1 MGISAQRIPTAK
13 ANPTLTALKVSPRP
27 SAGHRIVIA
36 AATGAVIVEAAADAG
51 ADAADAMAAVIAG
64 AAAAVVAIATKSGY
78 KKQVPILVGNIRVS
92 VPDVCRCGRFFALQ
106 RCGAVSKSLLPAQML
121 LGNKASI
128 PGTGCELPLIISF
141 ESFELSCIMVC
152 ISKSQRE
159 ETWSS

>member
-64 AAAAVVAIATKSGY
+64 AAAAVVAIATRAFLELVYPSFFSLSSMPASKRVTHSLP
-78 KKQVPILVGNIRVS
+78 VPRLAAFRQTTS
-92 VPDVCRCGRFFALQ
+92 DC
-106 RCGAVSKSLLPAQML
+106 
-121 LGNKASI
+121 
-128 PGTGCELPLIISF
+128 II
-141 ESFELSCIMVC
+141 
-152 ISKSQRE
+152 
-159 ETWSS
+159 